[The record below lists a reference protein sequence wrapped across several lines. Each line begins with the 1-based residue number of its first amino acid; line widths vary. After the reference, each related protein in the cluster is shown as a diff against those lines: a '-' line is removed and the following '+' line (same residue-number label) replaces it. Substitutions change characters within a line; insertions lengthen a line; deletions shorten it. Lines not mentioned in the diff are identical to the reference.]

1 MQAVPLGY
9 TPWVAE
15 GAASPAI
22 NIAGRDEQKRR
33 EEGVLEVKKEVKKL
47 RTGKKEEEKKRKQ
60 FPVAAFL
67 SPGSRL
73 SLSKNSNSSHRL

>member
-1 MQAVPLGY
+1 MPLGY

-47 RTGKKEEEKKRKQ
+47 RTGKKEEEKKQ
-60 FPVAAFL
+60 FPVAAPSL
-67 SPGSRL
+67 SPIVSI
-73 SLSKNSNSSHRL
+73 SLSKNSNSGDRL